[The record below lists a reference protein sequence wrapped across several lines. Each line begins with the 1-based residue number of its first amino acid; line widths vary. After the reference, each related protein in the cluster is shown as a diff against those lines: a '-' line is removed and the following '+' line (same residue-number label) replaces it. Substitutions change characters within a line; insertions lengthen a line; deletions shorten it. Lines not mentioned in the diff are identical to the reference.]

1 MKLTKSLCR
10 KLMRKQL
17 GTRGIPRIQWAA
29 ASDHN
34 PLGKKSRKAIAR
46 LGDNLVV
53 YFSKRICCDENG
65 EWFETDEIWMVI
77 VPVDSTWMHI
87 FPGNNNALSLLFDA
101 NSLELLPRSTESD

>member
-34 PLGKKSRKAIAR
+34 PLGKKAERP
-46 LGDNLVV
+46 LPV
-53 YFSKRICCDENG
+53 
-65 EWFETDEIWMVI
+65 WEIILW
-77 VPVDSTWMHI
+77 SI
-87 FPGNNNALSLLFDA
+87 FPNASVAMKPA
-101 NSLELLPRSTESD
+101 NGLKQMKSGW

>member
-29 ASDHN
+29 SNEHN
-34 PLGKKSRKAIAR
+34 PLGKKAIAR
-46 LGDNLVV
+46 LGDNLMV
-53 YFSKRICCDENG
+53 YFSKRICCDETG

-77 VPVDSTWMHI
+77 VPIESSWIHI
-87 FPGNNNALSLLFDA
+87 FPKNNNALSLLFDA
-101 NSLELLPRSTESD
+101 NSLELLPRTTEVIKE